1 MRIGLLVVVGGLLY
15 VAGVRGWLWILVTA
29 LASSVASWFL
39 LVRQREAAA
48 RNLEVA
54 VAAHHER
61 RHHRDEAAEADAES
75 AQRPIATDL

>member
-15 VAGVRGWLWILVTA
+15 VAGLRGWLWILVTA

-61 RHHRDEAAEADAES
+61 RHHRGEAARADAES
-75 AQRPIATDL
+75 AQRPIATDR